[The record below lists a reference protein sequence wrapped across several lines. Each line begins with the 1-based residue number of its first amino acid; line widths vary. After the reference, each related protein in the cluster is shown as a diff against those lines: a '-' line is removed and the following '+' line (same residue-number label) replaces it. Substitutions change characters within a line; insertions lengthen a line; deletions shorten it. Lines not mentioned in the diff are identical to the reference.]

1 MVARRGRSLLDA
13 FSRLHRI
20 HFSLSNLTLSFRFL
34 DDTLRITDDAIAS
47 QGLLVHPIARYFG
60 YYYGRWMIFF
70 TEYVEEEGRKKGKSA
85 SSEWLAGTF
94 MTLFDD
100 VCTITVLE
108 SHKNMSYDFFS
119 SLISTYIL
127 LKCFFEIFDFATQI
141 ELFWKKK
148 SYFQTLWPQANDCLK
163 RKQTCN
169 RRMDAFYTTFK
180 YCWCHLALILNQDQK
195 RSALCLSSDWIIS
208 PKAEL
213 EACPLSV
220 KTQML
225 PSQGQ
230 FWFSSI
236 IAQEK
241 N

>member
-1 MVARRGRSLLDA
+1 MMPLPAKVFLFIQLLDI
-13 FSRLHRI
+13 LDI
-20 HFSLSNLTLSFRFL
+20 IMPVGWYFSLNMLKRKEGKKGNQLLQNDWLALLWRCLMTYVPSQCFKVI
-34 DDTLRITDDAIAS
+34 RIC
-47 QGLLVHPIARYFG
+47 L
-60 YYYGRWMIFF
+60 MIFW
-70 TEYVEEEGRKKGKSA
+70 G
-85 SSEWLAGTF
+85 
-94 MTLFDD
+94 
-100 VCTITVLE
+100 
-108 SHKNMSYDFFS
+108 
-119 SLISTYIL
+119 SLISTHIL

>member
-1 MVARRGRSLLDA
+1 
-13 FSRLHRI
+13 
-20 HFSLSNLTLSFRFL
+20 
-34 DDTLRITDDAIAS
+34 
-47 QGLLVHPIARYFG
+47 
-60 YYYGRWMIFF
+60 
-70 TEYVEEEGRKKGKSA
+70 
-85 SSEWLAGTF
+85 
-94 MTLFDD
+94 
-100 VCTITVLE
+100 
-108 SHKNMSYDFFS
+108 MSYDF
-119 SLISTYIL
+119 LGLPNKYIHAAQV
-127 LKCFFEIFDFATQI
+127 FFEIFYFATQI